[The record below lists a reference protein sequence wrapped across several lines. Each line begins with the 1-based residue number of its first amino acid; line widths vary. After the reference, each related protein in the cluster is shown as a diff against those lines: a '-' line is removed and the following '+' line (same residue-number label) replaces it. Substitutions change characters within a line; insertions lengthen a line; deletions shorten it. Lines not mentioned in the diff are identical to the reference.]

1 MVESARVEQE
11 QRAQGAHPAAA
22 NTAAQQ
28 AYAEVTEP
36 GLQALEAR
44 LREQRRLARAGIA
57 LAHPPQHR
65 TDSQYRVVLAQ
76 LVNADFYG
84 EAASRAREQWQAK
97 ASGLAEM
104 TEQRRNPATL
114 GWWQTLPTE
123 QDIASMTET
132 VEYTRTAFENL
143 RTERP
148 RAREAERAITAVV
161 AEPLDRSL
169 YELDTAEVKAAHVR
183 ALAKASAPDS
193 ADPVLAAI
201 KVRLADLL
209 QQSRQR
215 QQTTPTTPAAPTTSA
230 VRARNARQESHLRP
244 QPQPPRAG
252 VPR

>member
-114 GWWQTLPTE
+114 GWRQTLPTE

-132 VEYTRTAFENL
+132 VEHTRTAFENL

-148 RAREAERAITAVV
+148 WAREAERAITAVI
-161 AEPLDRSL
+161 AEPLLRLTASPESAQKWGRVLPSRRRRGVGREGRSRWR
-169 YELDTAEVKAAHVR
+169 TAWSRRRHR
-183 ALAKASAPDS
+183 RGRRRSASS
-193 ADPVLAAI
+193 
-201 KVRLADLL
+201 
-209 QQSRQR
+209 S
-215 QQTTPTTPAAPTTSA
+215 
-230 VRARNARQESHLRP
+230 
-244 QPQPPRAG
+244 
-252 VPR
+252 